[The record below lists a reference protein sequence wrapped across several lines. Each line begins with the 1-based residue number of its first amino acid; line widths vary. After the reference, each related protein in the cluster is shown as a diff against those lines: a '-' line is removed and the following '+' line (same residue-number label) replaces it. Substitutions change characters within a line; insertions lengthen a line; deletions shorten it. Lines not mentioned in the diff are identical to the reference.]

1 MLNQAI
7 CMDSHSVTSS
17 LELGDGLLPSAWPAL
32 PIVSRCGRAVR
43 RASLSVWLEQE
54 SGKTIHV
61 TWLRPFSI
69 SSVNVSLQE
78 SLASKLQTQLK
89 KITGLTPY
97 SLSCQRKVTPAGLPY
112 YQRQASVRRIKET
125 DCSLAQSFWNTPAAS
140 DGARGG
146 SGITPNM
153 TGSSLPQLVK
163 SAAWPTPT
171 ASNNDRTASEERA
184 MTMYRPDGSKA
195 QQRLQDFASIAGWP
209 SPCAQNGT
217 VNGYKDPEKVIARK
231 AAGRQQNLQDVV
243 ILATQPIRIKASGQM
258 LTGSDAEMGNSGQL
272 NPEHSRWLMG
282 FPPEWDDCAATE
294 MPSSRKQLRN
304 S

>member
-7 CMDSHSVTSS
+7 FMDSHSATSLLAS
-17 LELGDGLLPSAWPAL
+17 EDGLSRSAWPAF
-32 PIVSRCGRAVR
+32 PIVSRCGRVVR

-69 SSVNVSLQE
+69 SSENASLQE

-89 KITGLTPY
+89 KIIGLTPY
-97 SLSCQRKVTPAGLPY
+97 LLSCQRKVTPAGLPY

-140 DGARGG
+140 DGTRGG
-146 SGITPNM
+146 SGITPKM

-163 SAAWPTPT
+163 SAAWSTPT
-171 ASNNDRTASEERA
+171 ANDYKGSGTTVIRKDGKDRTF
-184 MTMYRPDGSKA
+184 D
-195 QQRLQDFASIAGWP
+195 RLDYATEQGIAPGP

-217 VNGYKDPEKVIARK
+217 VNGYRDPQKVIARK
-231 AAGRQQNLQDVV
+231 TAGRQQNLQDVV
-243 ILATQPIRIKASGQM
+243 ILAIEPSRVTASGQV
-258 LTGSDAEMGNSGQL
+258 LTGLDAEMGNSGQL

-282 FPPEWDDCAATE
+282 FPPEWDDCAVMV
-294 MPSSRKQLRN
+294 MPSCRKRRRN